1 MFETNEIGRSSSGFA
16 ALADQDLF
24 RVHFENLPRPAY
36 IWRREGGDFALVAY
50 NRAAGE
56 VPYSDV
62 ASLLGK
68 TASDLQAAAAH
79 DLFADLEHCARKRVI
94 LKREAEFRYIATGL
108 QRNLEITIVPL
119 SDDIVVLHTEDITER
134 RQTEQVLRESE
145 KKYRTIVDTVHEGI
159 VASNLDSIIT
169 YANRRAGE
177 ICGYTIDEMV
187 GRSSLEFC
195 DPARLKDA
203 IGLRDAFRRGERS
216 RGDFCLR
223 HRSGAEIWV
232 SAAVSQ
238 VRDQTGKLTGLIY
251 MIVDITERRRA
262 EQALRDSETRMR
274 ALLDANPDLIVRLTR
289 DGIYLDVHTTDPR
302 VNYHLPLTMHDF
314 IGRNVSEL
322 FEPEF
327 AREHARYRNLAL
339 TTGQMQR
346 WEYVRKD
353 PRGSPRHIEARF
365 VKSGDDE
372 VVVTVR
378 DFTDRVELEREVI
391 ASGERE
397 RTRIGQDLHDG
408 LAQLLI
414 GVRLLLSALR
424 DKLTLSG
431 SPHHDDADRAI
442 DLVSRAITHTSELA
456 HGLSPIPKRGRLS
469 DALRQLGQE
478 SEKLLGARCDVDCL
492 CAGTLPTLS
501 ETTATHLYR
510 IAQEAITNA
519 VKHGKATRIDVKC
532 AIAQGMLEL
541 TVADDGSGIP
551 ADAMD
556 RDGLGLHIMSYR
568 ARAIGGDLSVVARR
582 SGGTLV
588 RCQAPLPLCSASE
601 SEG

>member
-1 MFETNEIGRSSSGFA
+1 MLQTIEIGRSSGGLA
-16 ALADQDLF
+16 ALTDQDLF

-36 IWRREGGDFALVAY
+36 IWRREGEDFALVAY
-50 NRAAGE
+50 NRAASE
-56 VPYSDV
+56 VPYSNV
-62 ASLLGK
+62 ASLLNM
-68 TASDLQAAAAH
+68 TAKDLRAASTQN
-79 DLFADLEHCARKRVI
+79 LFGDLEHCARERVI
-94 LKREAEFRYIATGL
+94 LKREADFRYTTGMR
-108 QRNLEITIVPL
+108 RNLEITMVPL
-119 SDDIVVLHTEDITER
+119 SDDIVVLHTEDVTER
-134 RQTEQVLRESE
+134 RLSEQKLRDSE
-145 KKYRTIVDTVHEGI
+145 KKYRTIVDTAHEGI
-159 VASNLDSIIT
+159 IAANLDSVIT
-169 YANRRAGE
+169 YANRRSAE
-177 ICGYTIDEMV
+177 ILGYTPDQMV
-187 GRSSLEFC
+187 GRSSLDFC
-195 DPARLKDA
+195 DPAQLKDA
-203 IGLRDAFRRGERS
+203 VGLRDAFRRGERS

-223 HRSGAEIWV
+223 HRSGAEVWT

-238 VRDQTGKLTGLIY
+238 VRDPTGKLTGLIY

-274 ALLDANPDLIVRLTR
+274 ALLDANPDLIVRLSR
-289 DGIYLDVHTTDPR
+289 DGAYLDVHTTDPR
-302 VNYHLPLTMHDF
+302 VDYHLPLTMNDF

-339 TTGQMQR
+339 ATGQMQR

-365 VKSGDDE
+365 VKSGEDE
-372 VVVTVR
+372 VVATVR
-378 DFTDRVELEREVI
+378 DFTDRVQLEREVI

-414 GVRLLLSALR
+414 GVRLLLSALC

-431 SPHHDDADRAI
+431 SPHHEDAVRAV
-442 DLVSRAITHTSELA
+442 DLVSRAIAQTSELA

-478 SEKLLGARCDVDCL
+478 SEKLLGVHCEVDCQ
-492 CAGTLPTLS
+492 CTGTQPTLS

-519 VKHGKATRIDVKC
+519 VKHGKATRIDIKC
-532 AIAQGMLEL
+532 AIAEGILEL
-541 TVADDGSGIP
+541 TIADNGGGIP
-551 ADAMD
+551 ADAME
-556 RDGLGLHIMSYR
+556 REGLGLHIMSYR
-568 ARAIGGDLSVVARR
+568 ARAIGGDLSVVAQPD
-582 SGGTLV
+582 SGTLV
-588 RCQAPLPLCSASE
+588 RCQAPLSTCSPQSE
-601 SEG
+601 Q

>member
-1 MFETNEIGRSSSGFA
+1 MFETIETGRSSSGFA
-16 ALADQDLF
+16 ALPDQDLF

-36 IWRREGGDFALVAY
+36 IWRREGNDFALVAY

-56 VPYSDV
+56 LPYSDV

-68 TASDLQAAAAH
+68 TARDLQAESAH
-79 DLFADLEHCARKRVI
+79 DLFGDLEHCARNRVI
-94 LKREAEFRYIATGL
+94 VKREAAFRYIATGT

-119 SDDIVVLHTEDITER
+119 SEDIVVLHTEDITER
-134 RQTEQVLRESE
+134 RQSEQMLRDSES
-145 KKYRTIVDTVHEGI
+145 KYRTIVDTAHEGI
-159 VASNLDSIIT
+159 VAANLDSVIT

-177 ICGYTIDEMV
+177 ICGYSIDEMV
-187 GRSSLEFC
+187 GRCSLEFC
-195 DPARLKDA
+195 DPGRLSDA
-203 IGLRDAFRRGERS
+203 IDMRDAFRRGERS
-216 RGDFCLR
+216 RGDFCVR
-223 HRSGAEIWV
+223 HRSGAEVWV

-238 VRDQTGKLTGLIY
+238 LRDPTGKLTGLIY
-251 MIVDITERRRA
+251 MIVDITKRREA

-289 DGIYLDVHTTDPR
+289 DGTYLDVHTTDPR

-314 IGRNVSEL
+314 IGRNVGEL

-339 TTGQMQR
+339 ATGQMQR

-365 VKSGDDE
+365 VKSGEEE

-424 DKLTLSG
+424 DKLGLAG
-431 SPHHDDADRAI
+431 SPHHDDADRAVE
-442 DLVSRAITHTSELA
+442 LVSRAIAQTSELA

-469 DALRQLGQE
+469 DALRQLGKE
-478 SEKLLGARCDVDCL
+478 SEKLLGARCDVDCQ
-492 CAGTLPTLS
+492 CAGAQPTLS

-519 VKHGKATRIDVKC
+519 VKHGKATRIDIKC
-532 AIAQGMLEL
+532 TIAQGILEL
-541 TVADDGSGIP
+541 TVADDGIGIP
-551 ADAMD
+551 ADATEGE
-556 RDGLGLHIMSYR
+556 GLGLHIMSYR
-568 ARAIGGDLSVVARR
+568 ARAIGGDLSVVAQAG
-582 SGGTLV
+582 GGTLM
-588 RCQAPLPLCSASE
+588 RCQTPLPRHAQSE
-601 SEG
+601 Y

>member
-1 MFETNEIGRSSSGFA
+1 MFETIETGRSSNSFA
-16 ALADQDLF
+16 ALTDQDLF

-50 NRAAGE
+50 NRAASE
-56 VPYSDV
+56 LPYSDV

-68 TASDLQAAAAH
+68 TASDLQAESAH
-79 DLFADLEHCARKRVI
+79 DLFGDLEHCARKRVI
-94 LKREAEFRYIATGL
+94 LKREAEFRYIATGMR
-108 QRNLEITIVPL
+108 RNLEITIVPL

-134 RQTEQVLRESE
+134 RQSEQALRDSE
-145 KKYRTIVDTVHEGI
+145 KKYRTIVDTAHEGI
-159 VASNLDSIIT
+159 IAANLDSVIT
-169 YANRRAGE
+169 YANRRAAE
-177 ICGYTIDEMV
+177 ICGYSVEEIL
-187 GRSSLEFC
+187 GRCSLDFC
-195 DPARLKDA
+195 DPAHLDEA
-203 IGLRDAFRRGERS
+203 IALRAAFRQGERS
-216 RGDFCLR
+216 RGDLCLR
-223 HRSGAEIWV
+223 HRSGAEVWV

-238 VRDQTGKLTGLIY
+238 VLDHAGKLTGLIY
-251 MIVDITERRRA
+251 MIVDITERKRA
-262 EQALRDSETRMR
+262 EQALRDSETRVR

-289 DGIYLDVHTTDPR
+289 DGTYLDVHTTDPR

-339 TTGQMQR
+339 ATGQMQR

-365 VKSGDDE
+365 VKSGEDE

-424 DKLTLSG
+424 DKLSLSG
-431 SPHHDDADRAI
+431 SPHREDADRAV
-442 DLVSRAITHTSELA
+442 DLVSRAIAQTSELA

-469 DALRQLGQE
+469 DALRQLGRE
-478 SEKLLGARCDVDCL
+478 SEKLLGARCDVDCQ
-492 CAGTLPTLS
+492 CAGTQPTLS

-519 VKHGKATRIDVKC
+519 VKHGKATRIDIKC
-532 AIAQGMLEL
+532 TTAPGILEL
-541 TVADDGSGIP
+541 TIADDGIGIP
-551 ADAMD
+551 PDAME

-568 ARAIGGDLSVVARR
+568 ARAIGGDFSVVAQPD
-582 SGGTLV
+582 GGTLV
-588 RCQAPLPLCSASE
+588 RCQAPLPPHASA
-601 SEG
+601 

>member
-1 MFETNEIGRSSSGFA
+1 MFETIELGRSPGNFS
-16 ALADQDLF
+16 ALDDEDLF
-24 RVHFENLPRPAY
+24 RVHFDNLPRPAY
-36 IWRREGGDFALVAY
+36 IWRREGNDFAFVAY

-62 ASLLGK
+62 ASLLGR
-68 TASDLQAAAAH
+68 TASELQSVSAH
-79 DLFADLEHCARKRVI
+79 DLFGDLEHSARERVI
-94 LKREAEFRYIATGL
+94 VKREAEFRYIGTGA
-108 QRNLEITIVPL
+108 RRTLEVTIVPL
-119 SDDIVVLHTEDITER
+119 SADIVVVHTEDVTER
-134 RQTEQVLRESE
+134 RLSEQVLRDSE
-145 KKYRTIVDTVHEGI
+145 KKYRTIVDTAHEGI
-159 VASNLDSIIT
+159 IAANLESVIT
-169 YANRRAGE
+169 YANRRAAE
-177 ICGYTIDEMV
+177 ICGYTVDEIL

-195 DPARLKDA
+195 DPAQLNDA

-216 RGDFCLR
+216 RGDMLLR
-223 HRSGAEIWV
+223 HRSGAEVWV

-238 VRDQTGKLTGLIY
+238 LRDHTGKLNGLIY

-274 ALLDANPDLIVRLTR
+274 ALLDANPDLIVRLAR
-289 DGIYLDVHTTDPR
+289 DGTYLDVHATDPR
-302 VNYHLPLTMHDF
+302 VNYHLPLMMHDF
-314 IGRNVSEL
+314 IGRNVADL

-339 TTGQMQR
+339 ATGQMQR

-372 VVVTVR
+372 VVATVR
-378 DFTDRVELEREVI
+378 DFTERVELEREVI

-424 DKLTLSG
+424 DKLMLSG
-431 SPHHDDADRAI
+431 SPHRDDADRAVT
-442 DLVSRAITHTSELA
+442 LVSRAIAQTSELA

-469 DALRQLGQE
+469 DALRQLGKE
-478 SEKLLGARCDVDCL
+478 SEKLLGARCDVECQ
-492 CAGTLPTLS
+492 CAGTQPMLS

-519 VKHGKATRIDVKC
+519 VKHGKATRIDIKC
-532 AIAQGMLEL
+532 AIAQGILEL
-541 TVADDGSGIP
+541 TVADDGIGIP
-551 ADAMD
+551 PHAMEG
-556 RDGLGLHIMSYR
+556 DGLGLHIMSYR
-568 ARAIGGDLSVVARR
+568 ARAVGGDLSVVACPG
-582 SGGTLV
+582 GGTLV
-588 RCQAPLPLCSASE
+588 RCQTPLPLRSASASE
-601 SEG
+601 G

>member
-1 MFETNEIGRSSSGFA
+1 MFETIEIGRSPDGFA

-36 IWRREGGDFALVAY
+36 IWRREGNDFALVAY
-50 NRAAGE
+50 NRAAGD

-68 TASDLQAAAAH
+68 TASDLRAESAH
-79 DLFADLEHCARKRVI
+79 DLFGDLEHCARQRVI
-94 LKREAEFRYIATGL
+94 LKREAEFRYIATGAH
-108 QRNLEITIVPL
+108 RNLEITMVPL
-119 SDDIVVLHTEDITER
+119 SDDLVVLHTEDITES
-134 RQTEQVLRESE
+134 RQTEQVLRDSD
-145 KKYRTIVDTVHEGI
+145 KKYRTIVDTAHEGI
-159 VASNLDSIIT
+159 IAANLESVIT
-169 YANRRAGE
+169 YANRRVAE
-177 ICGYTIDEMV
+177 ICGYTVEQML
-187 GRSSLEFC
+187 GHSSLDFC
-195 DPARLKDA
+195 HPAHLDYA
-203 IGLRDAFRRGERS
+203 IRLRDAFRRGEGS
-216 RGDFCLR
+216 RGDFCLL
-223 HRSGAEIWV
+223 HRSGAEVWV

-251 MIVDITERRRA
+251 MVVDITERRRA

-274 ALLDANPDLIVRLTR
+274 ALLDANPDLIVRLAR
-289 DGIYLDVHTTDPR
+289 DGTYLDVHTTDPR

-314 IGRNVSEL
+314 IGRNVAEL

-327 AREHARYRNLAL
+327 AREHARYRNAALA
-339 TTGQMQR
+339 TGQMQR

-431 SPHHDDADRAI
+431 SPHRDDADRAV
-442 DLVSRAITHTSELA
+442 DLVSRAIAQTSELA

-478 SEKLLGARCDVDCL
+478 SEKLLGVRCEVACQCL
-492 CAGTLPTLS
+492 GTPPTLS

-519 VKHGKATRIDVKC
+519 VKHGKAMRIDVKC
-532 AIAQGMLEL
+532 TIEQGLLEL
-541 TVADDGSGIP
+541 TVEDDGTGIP
-551 ADAMD
+551 PDATEG
-556 RDGLGLHIMSYR
+556 DGLGLHIMSYR
-568 ARAIGGDLSVVARR
+568 ARAIGGDLSVVACPN
-582 SGGTLV
+582 GGTLV
-588 RCQAPLPLCSASE
+588 RCQAPLPPE
-601 SEG
+601 SEV

>member
-1 MFETNEIGRSSSGFA
+1 MFETIESGRSSGAFA
-16 ALADQDLF
+16 ALADHDLF

-36 IWRREGGDFALVAY
+36 IWRRQGGDFALVAY
-50 NRAAGE
+50 NRAAAD

-68 TASDLQAAAAH
+68 TATDLQAESSH
-79 DLFADLEHCARKRVI
+79 DLFGDLERCARNRVVV
-94 LKREAEFRYIATGL
+94 KREAEFRYIATGM

-119 SDDIVVLHTEDITER
+119 SDDIVVLHTEDITDR
-134 RQTEQVLRESE
+134 RQSEQVLRDSE
-145 KKYRTIVDTVHEGI
+145 KKYRTIIDTVHEGI
-159 VASNLDSIIT
+159 IASNMQSVIT
-169 YANRRAGE
+169 YANRRAAE
-177 ICGYTIDEMV
+177 ICGYSPDEMV
-187 GRSSLEFC
+187 GRSSLDFC
-195 DPARLKDA
+195 DPGRLEDA
-203 IGLRDAFRRGERS
+203 IALRDAFRRGESS

-223 HRSGAEIWV
+223 HRSGAEVWV
-232 SAAVSQ
+232 STAVSQ
-238 VRDQTGKLTGLIY
+238 VRDQTGKLGGLIY

-289 DGIYLDVHTTDPR
+289 DGTYLDVHTTDPR

-314 IGRNVSEL
+314 IGRNVAEL

-327 AREHARYRNLAL
+327 AREHERYRHAALA
-339 TTGQMQR
+339 TGQMQR

-378 DFTDRVELEREVI
+378 DFTERVELEREVI

-424 DKLTLSG
+424 DKLALSA
-431 SPHHDDADRAI
+431 SPLHDDADRAV
-442 DLVSRAITHTSELA
+442 DLVSRAIGQTSELA
-456 HGLSPIPKRGRLS
+456 HGLTPIPKRGRLG

-478 SEKLLGARCDVDCL
+478 SEKLLGVCCDVDCL
-492 CAGTLPTLS
+492 CSGPQPTLG

-519 VKHGKATRIDVKC
+519 VKHGNATRIEIRC
-532 AIAQGMLEL
+532 AIANGHLEL
-541 TVADDGSGIP
+541 TVADNGIGIP
-551 ADAMD
+551 AGASE
-556 RDGLGLHIMSYR
+556 RGGLGLHIMSYR
-568 ARAIGGDLSVVARR
+568 ARAIGGDLSVGPRDG
-582 SGGTLV
+582 GGTLV
-588 RCQAPLPLCSASE
+588 RCQASLPAQAEL
-601 SEG
+601 